1 MRHDYSPAASTRT
14 PYGRYN
20 PALVAGPLS
29 PEYVID
35 PVPAIV
41 VMIYTVEGLI
51 LGELLGV
58 DVVVGIEVVGTKVG
72 LMLEEQV
79 SK

>member
-1 MRHDYSPAASTRT
+1 
-14 PYGRYN
+14 
-20 PALVAGPLS
+20 
-29 PEYVID
+29 
-35 PVPAIV
+35 
-41 VMIYTVEGLI
+41 MIYTVEGLI

-58 DVVVGIEVVGTKVG
+58 DVVVGVEVVGTKVG